1 MTVSH
6 CLCEA
11 SPLFFRAKSKKRPDP
26 KITNCQALG
35 SAGCQLFLS
44 DPHTA
49 GVATG
54 PHQLVDLLSGF
65 FLSSLQAG
73 KPYFSALLHF
83 LRLLPSACPGASL
96 APDLSPETVP

>member
-6 CLCEA
+6 YLCEA
-11 SPLFFRAKSKKRPDP
+11 SSLFFSAKSKKRPDP

-49 GVATG
+49 GTATG
-54 PHQLVDLLSGF
+54 SHQRANLLSES

-73 KPYFSALLHF
+73 KPWSSALLHF
-83 LRLLPSACPGASL
+83 LFLLPSACPGASL
-96 APDLSPETVP
+96 APDLSPEMVP